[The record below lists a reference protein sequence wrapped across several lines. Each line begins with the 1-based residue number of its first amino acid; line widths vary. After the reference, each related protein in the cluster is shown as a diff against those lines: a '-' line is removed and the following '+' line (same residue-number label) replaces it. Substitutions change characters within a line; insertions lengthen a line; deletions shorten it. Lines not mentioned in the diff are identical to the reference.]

1 MSAND
6 ASDAVSV
13 ANVPS
18 EIRDQL
24 ATWLENEKSS
34 QPKQE
39 ILPTDGQTVLTYAM
53 DDDGIITLESLEKA
67 LKALNS
73 SMEAEHFAEQACA
86 EGELLQ
92 AGVNCWKRA

>member
-13 ANVPS
+13 ANVPP

-24 ATWLENEKSS
+24 ATWLENEKTS

-39 ILPTDGQTVLTYAM
+39 TLPTDGPTVLTLAM
-53 DDDGIITLESLEKA
+53 DENGLITLKSLEKA
-67 LKALNS
+67 LKSLNS
-73 SMEAEHFAEQACA
+73 SMVAEHFAEQACA